1 MGLLADADL
10 DVRGRTGL
18 DDVAVTEVLVARLA
32 RLSPSRPR

>member
-1 MGLLADADL
+1 
-10 DVRGRTGL
+10 VRGRTGL